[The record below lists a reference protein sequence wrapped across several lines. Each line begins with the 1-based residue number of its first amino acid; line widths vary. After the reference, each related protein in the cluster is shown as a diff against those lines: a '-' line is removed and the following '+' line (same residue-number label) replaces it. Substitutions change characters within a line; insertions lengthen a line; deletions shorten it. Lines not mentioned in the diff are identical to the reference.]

1 MNPKKPRSPT
11 SPRKDDNLRFRRFL
25 RIPRFLFKWFKKIH
39 SAKVY
44 SMSYVKDPSLAGQG
58 KLNLEITERHM
69 GALLNVRE
77 HFKKTRPF
85 SGLTIGM
92 ALHVTKETGV
102 LVRTFVAGGAKV
114 AITGCNPLSTQDDV
128 AAALAKEKDIK
139 VWAYKGESNE
149 DYYKFL
155 TAVIGEEPDITIDDG
170 CDLVTLV
177 HTRHPHLLKKIIGGC
192 EETTTG
198 IIRLQSMQRD
208 IALKIPM
215 IAVNDNKTKH
225 LMDNYYG
232 TGQSTFD
239 GIIRSTNLL
248 IAGKTV
254 VVLGYGSCGKGVAMR
269 AKGMGAQ
276 VIVTEVDNFA
286 ALQAVMDGN
295 RVLRM
300 SEAAKLGDL
309 FITVTGNLHVIRWEH
324 MEVMKD
330 AAVLANSGHF
340 DCELDL
346 QALESKSRRKRRV
359 RHYLDEYLMPSG
371 RVLYVACEGRLVNL
385 ASAEGH
391 PSEVMSLSFLGQAL
405 ACEYLVKN
413 RGSLK
418 AEVITLPPEIDDFI
432 SGLQLEAMEL
442 KIDQLTPEQKKYLA
456 SWQEGT

>member
-58 KLNLEITERHM
+58 KLNLEIAERHM

-177 HTRHPHLLKKIIGGC
+177 HTRHPHLLKKMLGGC

-198 IIRLQSMQRD
+198 IIRLKAMEKEGV
-208 IALKIPM
+208 LKTPM
-215 IAVNDNKTKH
+215 IAVNDNLTKH

-239 GIIRSTNLL
+239 GILRSTNML
-248 IAGKTV
+248 IAGSTV
-254 VVLGYGSCGKGVAMR
+254 VVLGYGSCGKGVALR
-269 AKGMGAQ
+269 AKGLGAN
-276 VIVTEVDNFA
+276 VIVTEVAAFP
-286 ALQAVMDGN
+286 ALQAAMDGF
-295 RVLRM
+295 RVLPIA
-300 SEAAKLGDL
+300 EAAPRGDL
-309 FITVTGNLHVIRWEH
+309 FITVTGNLRVIRMEH
-324 MEVMKD
+324 IEKMKD
-330 AAVLANSGHF
+330 GAILANSGHF
-340 DCELDL
+340 NHEIDIDTIEK
-346 QALESKSRRKRRV
+346 QAKRKRRV
-359 RHYLDEYLMPSG
+359 RHYLDEYLLKSG
-371 RVLYVACEGRLVNL
+371 KAIFIAGEGRLVNL

-391 PSEVMSLSFLGQAL
+391 PSEVMSLSFCGQAF
-405 ACEYLVKN
+405 ACEYLVKHK
-413 RGSLK
+413 GKLK
-418 AEVITLPPEIDDFI
+418 NEVITLPDEIDDRI
-432 SGLQLEAMEL
+432 AKMQLEAMKL
-442 KIDQLTPEQKKYLA
+442 NIDVLTPEQRKYLA
-456 SWQEGT
+456 SWREGT